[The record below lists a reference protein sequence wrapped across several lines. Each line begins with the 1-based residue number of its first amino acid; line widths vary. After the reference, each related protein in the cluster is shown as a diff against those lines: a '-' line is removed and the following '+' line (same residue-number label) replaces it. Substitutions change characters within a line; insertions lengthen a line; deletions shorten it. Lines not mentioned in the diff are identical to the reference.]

1 MRGRAAGGEGTH
13 GHPQE
18 GRRWAAVS
26 EQEAQGESPGPPPS
40 ISRGTPQLPLCP
52 PSPVPPAI
60 LLITTQNSDFISSPS
75 EPSVGITGAG

>member
-1 MRGRAAGGEGTH
+1 MGTRRREGGG
-13 GHPQE
+13 PQSASRKHKE
-18 GRRWAAVS
+18 RLLD
-26 EQEAQGESPGPPPS
+26 PPLS

-52 PSPVPPAI
+52 LSPVLPAI